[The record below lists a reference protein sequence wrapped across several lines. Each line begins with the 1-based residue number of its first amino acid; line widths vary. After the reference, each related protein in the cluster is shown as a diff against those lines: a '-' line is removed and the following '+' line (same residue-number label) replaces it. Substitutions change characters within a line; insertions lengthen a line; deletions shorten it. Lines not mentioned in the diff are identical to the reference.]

1 MRNGVRVIRTQQ
13 QAIMKSVITWQPITK
28 PAIMLL
34 AIILLAIVLLTG
46 CGSAN
51 SATANV
57 GSANSGSA
65 DAGKQSDDLLVKEWD
80 HVSMLASGET
90 PAQVLQ
96 SDAQILEE
104 RLSTYAGEGKY
115 RMEVTLPQDNEADDA
130 GRIDVYMDP
139 EIKGDGKLSFLSR
152 VFVSGNLRY
161 SLYSVEMGYLN
172 VAGNEDYN
180 VPLRPS
186 DIAQAIIGRSALS
199 ARLM

>member
-65 DAGKQSDDLLVKEWD
+65 DAGTANAGSANVGTQGEDLLVKEWD

-104 RLSTYAGEGKY
+104 RLSTYA
-115 RMEVTLPQDNEADDA
+115 
-130 GRIDVYMDP
+130 
-139 EIKGDGKLSFLSR
+139 
-152 VFVSGNLRY
+152 
-161 SLYSVEMGYLN
+161 
-172 VAGNEDYN
+172 
-180 VPLRPS
+180 
-186 DIAQAIIGRSALS
+186 
-199 ARLM
+199 